1 MYVIFGMQGR
11 EAPKVCIKNQGND
24 FVVLLFNATNIV
36 ENPFVSDS
44 IWKQAAR
51 RVREFQCG
59 DFSLLRIW
67 AICKRADLDN
77 NTLLKI

>member
-1 MYVIFGMQGR
+1 MYIIFGMQGR

-51 RVREFQCG
+51 RV
-59 DFSLLRIW
+59 
-67 AICKRADLDN
+67 
-77 NTLLKI
+77 